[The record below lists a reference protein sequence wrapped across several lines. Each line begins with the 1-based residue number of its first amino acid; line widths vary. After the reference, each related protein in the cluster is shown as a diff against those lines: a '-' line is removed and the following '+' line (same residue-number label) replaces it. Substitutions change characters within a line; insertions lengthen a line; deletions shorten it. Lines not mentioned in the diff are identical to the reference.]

1 MIDFAKTQDIKNP
14 ANIIEQTIEVVNKFK
29 DYAEQVGISEYWTSR
44 IYDIL
49 NENKVLKND

>member
-1 MIDFAKTQDIKNP
+1 MIDFAKTQDIKNS

-29 DYAEQVGISEYWTSR
+29 DYAEQVGISEFWTSR